1 MPIHIK
7 IDECTYIFRLQVRAQ
22 FNNFSYAPELPR
34 FKLAPVPTTN
44 LRLIPAETLRKKDQP
59 ISRRHSFKFVKRG
72 FLTRNLYMSK
82 QIYNKNS
89 SLFLKGNC
97 MFNISAFVY
106 LKILLQQESIYVIE
120 VWSNI
125 FKEDNFHANMK
136 RNIPGNCNWWILR
149 P

>member
-1 MPIHIK
+1 MNVH
-7 IDECTYIFRLQVRAQ
+7 TYFVYKFELK

-59 ISRRHSFKFVKRG
+59 ISGRHSFKFVKRG

-89 SLFLKGNC
+89 SLFLKANC

-120 VWSNI
+120 V
-125 FKEDNFHANMK
+125 
-136 RNIPGNCNWWILR
+136 
-149 P
+149 

>member
-1 MPIHIK
+1 MNVH
-7 IDECTYIFRLQVRAQ
+7 TYFVYKFELK
-22 FNNFSYAPELPR
+22 FNNFSHAPELPR

-97 MFNISAFVY
+97 MFNISAFVRLPENSVTAGKY
-106 LKILLQQESIYVIE
+106 ICNRSLIQYFQRGQFPCKYE
-120 VWSNI
+120 
-125 FKEDNFHANMK
+125 KKHA
-136 RNIPGNCNWWILR
+136 R
-149 P
+149 